1 MIYNEQKLE
10 AAIEYLKSRKIW
22 LLDNGNKF
30 IPTDAANTDVAA
42 TMRRY
47 CQQVE
52 GAPSLKQVKV
62 N

>member
-1 MIYNEQKLE
+1 MTYNEQKLE
-10 AAIEYLKSRKIW
+10 AAIEYLNSRKIW

-42 TMRRY
+42 TIRRY

-52 GAPSLKQVKV
+52 GVAKR
-62 N
+62 